1 VLFIHKKNNLS
12 LSGWGKNKF
21 YSSDVYSIDSY
32 ENISSLKNY
41 KEIIPRGLGRSY
53 GDSSIGKK
61 VLETRSLN
69 RIIYFDEKL
78 GLIEC
83 ESGISFSDLLEIVI
97 PKGWFIPVV
106 AGTKNITLGGAIAS
120 DIHGKNHHKDGTLSN
135 WIESLDIL
143 TGDGKIVTSSN
154 KLHSDLFFATCG
166 GMGLTG
172 IILKAKV
179 KLKKINSTNIVEEK
193 FKIESLE
200 ELLDKFEEYN
210 DSDYSVAWI
219 DLSGSSKESVKS
231 ILTLG
236 SHSLDGELRLAKR
249 REISV
254 PKLVPSGLI
263 NNLSIGLFNKLYYS
277 KPLKKRATKLT
288 NYSNF
293 FFPLDLVSSWNNL
306 YGKRGF
312 LQYQF
317 VLPKDCGVKELKEII
332 EIISN
337 SNINPSLAVLK
348 KFGKENK
355 NFLSFPKE
363 GLTLALDFGIKSS
376 IFNLLAQLDKSVLHF
391 GGRHYL
397 TKDSYM
403 NEKIFKITYNKWE
416 QFQEIRK
423 KYQSQDI
430 FSSYQSVRL
439 GLN

>member
-1 VLFIHKKNNLS
+1 MFSYKKNNSS

-21 YSSDVYSIDSY
+21 YSSDIYSIDSY
-32 ENISSLKNY
+32 EDIPSLRSY
-41 KEIIPRGLGRSY
+41 TEIIPRGLGRSY
-53 GDSSIGKK
+53 GDSSVGKN
-61 VLETRSLN
+61 VLETRSLK
-69 RIIYFDEKL
+69 RIIDFDEKL

-83 ESGISFSDLLEIVI
+83 ESGISFSTLLEIVI

-135 WIESLDIL
+135 WIESLEIL

-154 KLHSDLFFATCG
+154 KSHPDLFFATCG

-172 IILKAKV
+172 IILKAKL
-179 KLKKINSTNIVEEK
+179 KLKKINSTDIIEEK

-219 DLSGSSKESVKS
+219 DLSGSSAESVKS
-231 ILTLG
+231 ILSLG
-236 SHSLDGELRLAKR
+236 SHSSEGELRIPKK

-254 PKLVPSGLI
+254 PKFVPPGLI
-263 NNLSIGLFNKLYYS
+263 NNLSIRLFNKLYYS
-277 KPLKKRATKLT
+277 RFLEKRVTKKS
-288 NYSNF
+288 NYNNF
-293 FFPLDLVSSWNNL
+293 FFPLDYVSNWNNL

-317 VLPKDCGVKELKEII
+317 VLPNDCGVKELKEII
-332 EIISN
+332 KLIYN
-337 SNINPSLAVLK
+337 SNIHPSLAVLK
-348 KFGKENK
+348 KFGKEND

-363 GLTLALDFGIKSS
+363 GLTLALDFRIKSS
-376 IFNLLAQLDKSVLHF
+376 IFNLLDRLDTSVLNF

-397 TKDSYM
+397 TKDSFM
-403 NEKIFKITYNKWE
+403 SEKTFKITYDKWE
-416 QFQEIRK
+416 QFQDIRK

-430 FSSYQSVRL
+430 FRSYQSVRL